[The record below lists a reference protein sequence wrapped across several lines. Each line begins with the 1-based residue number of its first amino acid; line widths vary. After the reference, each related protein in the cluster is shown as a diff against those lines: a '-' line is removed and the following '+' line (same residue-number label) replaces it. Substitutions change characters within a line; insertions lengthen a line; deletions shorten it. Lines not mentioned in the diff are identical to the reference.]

1 MSQHVYNKKW
11 IWHGLHWFWKL
22 MEMEMKDF
30 RPISMVG
37 CIYKIVRKV
46 MTSLVGESQ
55 SALGGARI
63 ASEPFR

>member
-1 MSQHVYNKKW
+1 
-11 IWHGLHWFWKL
+11 
-22 MEMEMKDF
+22 MKDF

-63 ASEPFR
+63 ASEPFH